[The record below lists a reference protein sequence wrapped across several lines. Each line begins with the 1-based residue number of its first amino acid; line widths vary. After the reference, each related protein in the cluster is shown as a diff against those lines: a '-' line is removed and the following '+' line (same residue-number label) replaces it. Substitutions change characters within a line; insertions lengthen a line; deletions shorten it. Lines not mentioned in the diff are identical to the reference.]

1 MLSRIH
7 ELEPNSLYC
16 MVTRLEQPLSV
27 QIKSTVVFV
36 IFDANKFVGG
46 DENTQLPSS
55 HVAELSKFSAV
66 TSVQP

>member
-1 MLSRIH
+1 
-7 ELEPNSLYC
+7 

-36 IFDANKFVGG
+36 IFAANKFVGG

>member
-1 MLSRIH
+1 
-7 ELEPNSLYC
+7 